1 MKNSAIIIIILFFVH
16 LSLYAQNFNSLR
28 VKDSIYLYFDE
39 NEKFDNLHLKKRTGP
54 VEDHFIYVFPD
65 GQSITLISYVNEKF
79 KNDKFFKY
87 IFCLQNINKIYT
99 LNDIREIGYSTFV
112 FEIVTKKIKIFIID
126 KKNLKKHKFKVR
138 KMFMSN
144 DIPSEM

>member
-1 MKNSAIIIIILFFVH
+1 MKNAAIIIILFFVH

-39 NEKFDNLHLKKRTGP
+39 DEKFDNLHLKKRTGP

-87 IFCLQNINKIYT
+87 IFCLQNINKIFCISSNLPQFY
-99 LNDIREIGYSTFV
+99 
-112 FEIVTKKIKIFIID
+112 KISYI
-126 KKNLKKHKFKVR
+126 
-138 KMFMSN
+138 
-144 DIPSEM
+144 